1 MAPIFSQIRMFSL
14 PGGHRGRTRCAGG
27 AANWVLYR
35 TGGVPVRQIAKLL
48 NITPITKVYDR
59 FIDISN

>member
-1 MAPIFSQIRMFSL
+1 MAPIFSQIRMFL
-14 PGGHRGRTRCAGG
+14 LQAVTEAVRGAQEARF
-27 AANWVLYR
+27 WVLYR
-35 TGGVPVRQIAKLL
+35 TGGAPVRQIAKLV